1 MSVGYKKNHAK
12 PKALVLRPIGVV
24 RSPIREPGTKG
35 RGEVVSEIHLH
46 PKWIKALKGL
56 EDFSHII
63 VLFWLSRVRGIE
75 LQTHPRNRKDLPRV
89 GTFSTRSPFRPNPI
103 GLTVCR
109 LLKRT
114 GTRLHVKGLDA
125 VDGTPV
131 VDIKPYISD
140 NDLVHRPRMPSWV
153 YKLRSAIPK

>member
-12 PKALVLRPIGVV
+12 PNRPVLRPIGVV
-24 RSPIREPGTKG
+24 RSPVREPGTRFG
-35 RGEVVSEIHLH
+35 DRVVSEIHLH

-63 VLFWLSRVRGIE
+63 VLFWLSRVRGVE

-103 GLTVCR
+103 GLTVCQ
-109 LLKRT
+109 LLKRR
-114 GTRLHVKGLDA
+114 GTRLQVKGLDA

-140 NDLVHRPRMPSWV
+140 NDFVHHPRMSGWV
-153 YKLRSAIPK
+153 YKLRSGSPK